1 MLAMTSEALPDPGAT
16 PRTSVRRL
24 PELAVHDRE
33 VLHSVLDAG
42 LVAHAA
48 LVDDGQP
55 YAVPVAYARDGERL
69 LLHGSSGSR
78 LFRALAAG
86 APACVTVTLLDGLV
100 LARSVFES
108 SMNYRSAMVLG
119 RCAPVTG
126 ADKLTALQRLSEHL
140 MPGRWSDARPPNT
153 QELAA
158 TTVLALPLTECSVKV
173 SAGGPDDP
181 PEDLAWP
188 VWAGVVP
195 LEHHFGVPQPALDL
209 HPARRPPSYLVRWS
223 TGRS

>member
-1 MLAMTSEALPDPGAT
+1 MPPTIVALPAVTALFKLMTAALGMLSTPPTLMAEALVRLPMTAMVALFAMPTAPVKLALAVLAMLRFAAC
-16 PRTSVRRL
+16 RTAPKVS
-24 PELAVHDRE
+24 
-33 VLHSVLDAG
+33 
-42 LVAHAA
+42 
-48 LVDDGQP
+48 
-55 YAVPVAYARDGERL
+55 
-69 LLHGSSGSR
+69 
-78 LFRALAAG
+78 

-126 ADKLTALQRLSEHL
+126 ADKLAALQRLSEHL

-153 QELAA
+153 KELAA

-181 PEDLAWP
+181 PEDFKWP

-223 TGRS
+223 PGRS